1 MGKKQLGKETFGQYI
16 RRRRMGKQFT
26 LREFARQVG
35 VSPTYMSHVEQDM
48 ADPPTAERVRR
59 MAELLDENPD
69 ELIAMAGRMPE
80 DLPEIIQRRATEMPE
95 LLREAS
101 GLTPDQLQ
109 KVRDQIR
116 ILKEQGDG

>member
-1 MGKKQLGKETFGQYI
+1 MGKAKETFGQYL
-16 RRRRMGKQFT
+16 RQRRMQKQFT

-35 VSPTYMSHVEQDM
+35 VSPTYLSHVEQDI
-48 ADPPTAERVRR
+48 ADPPTAERVRTIAR
-59 MAELLDENPD
+59 LLDENPD

-80 DLPEIIQRRATEMPE
+80 DLPELIQNRAAEMPE

-101 GLTPDQLQ
+101 GLSPDQLQ

-116 ILKEQGDG
+116 RLKEQREK